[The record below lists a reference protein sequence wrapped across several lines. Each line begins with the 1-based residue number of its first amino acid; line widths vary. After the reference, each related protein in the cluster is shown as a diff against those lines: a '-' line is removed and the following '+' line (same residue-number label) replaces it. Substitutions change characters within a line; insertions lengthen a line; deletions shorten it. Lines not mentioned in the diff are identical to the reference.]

1 MNLDLLKKNIYY
13 EFWLLHKREICRYI
27 KLIYILLEVNLFCL
41 KFYYMKN
48 ILENRFDN
56 IDVVITKIWREIK
69 LYLREKQKLIIA
81 NKAKS
86 APALLLS
93 SNIGSPASL
102 GKRTLRTNFDKNYF
116 LRFKN
121 DEEEEISNIKNLES
135 Q

>member
-1 MNLDLLKKNIYY
+1 MLKKNIYY
-13 EFWLLHKREICRYI
+13 EFWLLHKREIYGHI
-27 KLIYILLEVNLFCL
+27 KLIYILLEVDLFCL

-48 ILENRFDN
+48 ILENRFNN

-69 LYLREKQKLIIA
+69 LYLREKQKSIIA

-86 APALLLS
+86 ALALLLS
-93 SNIGSPASL
+93 SNISS
-102 GKRTLRTNFDKNYF
+102 KTKFDKNYS